1 MSHVPRQLISVY
13 SPQGGINYGARPYY
27 NLANLRSPQPTHYNL
42 ATSRPLQPLEIK
54 LHQTNSYKEYLE
66 QQKLRKAQQKQPETK
81 KKIKEAQI
89 TTNALIDLS
98 EDKPRSKL
106 FKKEH
111 TKLNTTDSE
120 IIDFISTYLNVEKM
134 TNNGL
139 YYCIIRFIYTGFSI
153 SKKSEY
159 SYRVL
164 FFKKN
169 DNIISD
175 MHSFKVNYCHNDK
188 NKCIPNH
195 ILFTLETYGAIQSVY
210 RDMKIFTDISNNKKY
225 HSFNEVLNTAIVQPA
240 IIKQYSGPQA
250 NQKAGYRRKKC
261 GTKKKRFIKKY

>member
-1 MSHVPRQLISVY
+1 MYAAPLQINLGVPK
-13 SPQGGINYGARPYY
+13 YY
-27 NLANLRSPQPTHYNL
+27 NLNPEQSQQPPIRLGNSLKKNPHYMQYQNL
-42 ATSRPLQPLEIK
+42 K
-54 LHQTNSYKEYLE
+54 K
-66 QQKLRKAQQKQPETK
+66 QQLVETK

-98 EDKPRSKL
+98 EDRSKL
-106 FKKEH
+106 FKQEH
-111 TKLNTTDSE
+111 TKLNTTDNE

-139 YYCIIRFIYTGFSI
+139 YYCIIRFIYTGFSF

-169 DNIISD
+169 GNIISD

-195 ILFTLETYGAIQSVY
+195 ILFTLKTYEAIQSVY
-210 RDMKIFTDISNNKKY
+210 GDMKIFKYISNNKKY
-225 HSFNEVLNTAIVQPA
+225 YSFNEVLNTDIVQPA
-240 IIKQYSGPQA
+240 TIKQYREPQA
-250 NQKAGYRRKKC
+250 NQNAGYRRKKC